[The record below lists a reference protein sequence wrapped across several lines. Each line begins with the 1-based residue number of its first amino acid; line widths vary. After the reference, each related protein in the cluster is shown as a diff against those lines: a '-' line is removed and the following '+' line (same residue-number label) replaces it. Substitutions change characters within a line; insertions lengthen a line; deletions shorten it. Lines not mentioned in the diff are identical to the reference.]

1 MQRTEVTVRK
11 REERGKGPAGRLRK
25 QGWVPAVIY
34 GHGSPAEALA
44 VEKRGLRA
52 FLDTG
57 QHIVELR
64 CEGMDQERPGPPG
77 NDTEVRKALV
87 REVQVQPVTQEV
99 LHVDFVEISEH
110 ERVEL
115 TVRLVFRGEPAGI
128 KDGGVF
134 NIVLHEVEIVCP
146 ADSVVDELRVDVSG
160 LELGQALHVHEV
172 PLPENV
178 EAVTGGDQV
187 VATVRLPKGGV
198 AEEEAEAAVEAE
210 SAQPEVISEQKR
222 EGREKD
228 KESG

>member
-1 MQRTEVTVRK
+1 MQQFEVTVRD
-11 REERGKGPAGRLRK
+11 RQERGKGPAGRLRRA
-25 QGWVPAVIY
+25 GWIPAVIY

-57 QHIVELR
+57 HHIVELR
-64 CEGMDQERPGPPG
+64 REGTD
-77 NDTEVRKALV
+77 NDSGVRKALV

-115 TVRLVFRGEPAGI
+115 AVRLVFRGEPAGI

-134 NIVLHEVEIVCP
+134 NIVLHEVEITCP
-146 ADSVVDELRVDVSG
+146 ADFAVDELRVDVSG
-160 LELGQALHVHEV
+160 LELGQSLRVREV

-178 EAVTGGDQV
+178 EAVTDGNQV
-187 VATVRLPKGGV
+187 VATVRLPKGEV
-198 AEEEAEAAVEAE
+198 AEEEAEVVPEAE

-222 EGREKD
+222 EGREKE

>member
-1 MQRTEVTVRK
+1 MQRAEVTVRK

-52 FLDTG
+52 FLDTA
-57 QHIVELR
+57 QHIVDLR
-64 CEGMDQERPGPPG
+64 REGDGGVTR
-77 NDTEVRKALV
+77 ALV
-87 REVQVQPVTQEV
+87 REIQVQPVTQEV

-115 TVRLVFRGEPAGI
+115 SVGLVFRGEPAGI
-128 KDGGVF
+128 KEGGVF
-134 NIVLHEVEIVCP
+134 NIVLHEIEIVCP
-146 ADSVVDELRVDVSG
+146 ADFVVDELRVDVSG
-160 LELGQALHVHEV
+160 LELGQGLRVREV

-178 EAVTGGDQV
+178 EAVTDGGQV
-187 VATVRLPKGGV
+187 VATVRLPKGEV

>member
-1 MQRTEVTVRK
+1 MTVRN
-11 REERGKGPAGRLRK
+11 REERGKGPAGRLRR

-44 VEKRGLRA
+44 VEKRELRA
-52 FLDTG
+52 FLETG
-57 QHIVELR
+57 QHIVELKR
-64 CEGMDQERPGPPG
+64 EGADDDSG
-77 NDTEVRKALV
+77 VRRALV

-99 LHVDFVEISEH
+99 LHIDFVEISEH

-115 TVRLVFRGEPAGI
+115 SVRLVFRGEPAGI

-134 NIVLHEVEIVCP
+134 NIVLHEVDIMCP
-146 ADSVVDELRVDVSG
+146 ADFAVDELRVDVSG
-160 LELGQALHVHEV
+160 LELGQGLRVREV

-178 EAVTGGDQV
+178 EAVTDGEQV
-187 VATVRLPKGGV
+187 VATVRLPKGEV
-198 AEEEAEAAVEAE
+198 AEEEAETPVEAE

-222 EGREKD
+222 EDREKE